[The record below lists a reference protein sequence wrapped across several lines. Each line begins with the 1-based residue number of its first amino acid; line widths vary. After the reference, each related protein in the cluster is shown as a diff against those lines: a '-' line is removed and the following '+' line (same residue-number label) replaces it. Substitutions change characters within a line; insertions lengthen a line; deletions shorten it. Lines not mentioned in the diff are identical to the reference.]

1 MRQSLGQGMS
11 PIRYP
16 CQSFFV
22 HRCLIIQYGFSLLDQ
37 FEKLILNEKYV
48 IQGNKIFYLYDII
61 GDVFPEGVFEAEDL
75 IAEDK
80 SKSRYDFSKGGYILK
95 GSQRFFNVYQ

>member
-1 MRQSLGQGMS
+1 MLTCEKELTMKE
-11 PIRYP
+11 
-16 CQSFFV
+16 
-22 HRCLIIQYGFSLLDQ
+22 IQRLDFKPDQ